1 MPSMWTPSGRQA
13 QTTQEAPRNNARM
26 KVSPEAT
33 ASMGHSGNDYVLM
46 TKTWKTERPGCSS
59 LSGGAT

>member
-1 MPSMWTPSGRQA
+1 
-13 QTTQEAPRNNARM
+13 M